1 MERKTLTFK
10 IRTLRIV
17 LEIAV
22 SLACL
27 GLISLQTI
35 YLLYGNGL
43 INTSGKEYDIH
54 YEILENTSNPEQIS
68 DYLHQMKVDYAVY
81 DRSLVLQV
89 REMEESKMLFAE
101 KALETKSPFD
111 NGLERYLWSKN
122 KAGLNIIIRI
132 PMLPEFSDRSL
143 RQKYD
148 FHTLFNRAII
158 IAAAAVVIFPF
169 IRFIRD
175 IREEFYILNDCI
187 NSGSAN
193 ETQNHQRVRIE
204 EIKRSIFFVE
214 ETKKKLV
221 RLIDAERKE
230 KEDLLFQVAA
240 LSHDLKTPLTIIK
253 GNAALLDE
261 ADTQEER
268 EECLTSID
276 TGIET
281 IEDYLDEMIL
291 YSRLVLSSKEKNEV
305 RIGDLYHSIFE
316 KIRGLQD
323 GNIQLEANCSSPDE
337 RIFCSRTTVE
347 RAVLNILANAFEHA
361 ETKVRFD
368 LRKDAE
374 FVFFE
379 IYNDGKKISKEVLEH
394 IGRLFFTEDKGRN
407 SKNHYGLGLYFA
419 RRIAEEHG
427 GRLTAENL
435 EQGVLFR
442 FTIAGSQ
449 RLPSI
454 SKNES

>member
-10 IRTLRIV
+10 MRTLRIV
-17 LEIAV
+17 LEIAI

-27 GLISLQTI
+27 GLVSLQTVS
-35 YLLYGNGL
+35 LLYGNGL
-43 INTSGKEYDIH
+43 INTSGKEYELH
-54 YEILENTSNPEQIS
+54 YELLKNASNIEQIS
-68 DYLHQMKVDYAVY
+68 DYLRRMKVDYAVY
-81 DRSLVLQV
+81 DRSLVLQAK
-89 REMEESKMLFAE
+89 EMEESRMLFAE
-101 KALETKSPFD
+101 KALETQSPFD
-111 NGLERYLWSKN
+111 NGLERYLWSEN

-132 PMLPEFSDRSL
+132 PMLPEFSDRTL

-158 IAAAAVVIFPF
+158 IAAATVVLLPF

-187 NSGSAN
+187 NSGSVN
-193 ETQNHQRVRIE
+193 ETENHQRVRIE
-204 EIKRSIFFVE
+204 EIKHSIFFVE
-214 ETKKKLV
+214 EMKKKLMS
-221 RLIDAERKE
+221 LIDAEKKE

-261 ADTQEER
+261 ADTKEER
-268 EECLTSID
+268 EECLMSID
-276 TGIET
+276 TGIKT

-291 YSRLVLSSKEKNEV
+291 YSKLVLSSKEKDEV
-305 RIGDLYHSIFE
+305 QIGDLYHSIFE
-316 KIRGLQD
+316 KIKGLQD
-323 GNIQLEANCSSPDE
+323 GNIGLEANCASPDE

-347 RAVLNILANAFEHA
+347 RAVLNILSNAFEHA
-361 ETKVRFD
+361 KTKVRFD
-368 LRKDAE
+368 LRRDEE

-379 IYNDGKKISKEVLEH
+379 IYNDGKKISEEVLEH
-394 IGRLFFTEDKGRN
+394 IGGLFFTEDKGRN
-407 SKNHYGLGLYFA
+407 SKNHYGLGLYFS

-435 EQGVLFR
+435 KQGVLFR
-442 FTIAGSQ
+442 FTIAG
-449 RLPSI
+449 R
-454 SKNES
+454 